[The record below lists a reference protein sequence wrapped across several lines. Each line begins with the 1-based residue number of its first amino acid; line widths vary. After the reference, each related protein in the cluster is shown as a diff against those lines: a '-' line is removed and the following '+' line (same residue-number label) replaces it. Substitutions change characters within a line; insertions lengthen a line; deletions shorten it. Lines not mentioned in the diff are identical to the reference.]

1 MTLRIVAAIL
11 TLAVLAA
18 CAAVPPAPAPSP
30 APAPPPEKPSFSQEG
45 LASWYGKGHQGH
57 ETANGEKFDMRA
69 MTAAHRSVAFGTMLR
84 VTNLDNAKVV
94 KVRVNDRGPFV
105 GDRVIDLSARAAREL
120 GIGEDGVARV
130 RIEVFASDQGSQA
143 AE

>member
-1 MTLRIVAAIL
+1 MTLRTVAAIL

-18 CAAVPPAPAPSP
+18 CAAVPPAPPPAPS
-30 APAPPPEKPSFSQEG
+30 PPPEKPSFSQEG
-45 LASWYGKGHQGH
+45 LASWYGKAHQGH

-69 MTAAHRSVAFGTMLR
+69 MTAAHRSVAFGTVLR

-105 GDRVIDLSARAAREL
+105 GGRVIDLSARAAREL
-120 GIGEDGVARV
+120 GVGEDGVARV
-130 RIEVFASDQGSQA
+130 RIEVFASDQGSA